1 MDKLKAMTTFVA
13 IVDHGSM
20 SAAAEQLSRS
30 PAAVVRS
37 LAELEKQ
44 LGVRLLN
51 RSTRR
56 LALTD
61 EGRDYLQHCRQI
73 LADIDAAEFQLD
85 SRRANPAGKLAIT
98 APIMFGRL
106 HIAPVL
112 TQWLQQHPSMS
123 AELTLLDRTVDLI
136 EEGFDLALRIGWLA
150 DSSLVAKPVGAV
162 KWVLCASP
170 TLLESLQLKYGA
182 IKQPDQLSQLP
193 TLGFAAAG
201 NQWQFN
207 EHGRDLSVPVNPLF
221 TCNQIDTLL
230 QACRDGLGIIRV
242 LSYQAQRD
250 FERGTLVPLFPDFG
264 PAPLPVQFVMPHN
277 RLVSP
282 RVRSFLRSATEP
294 LQQRLTTVE
303 TTLSACSISL

>member
-136 EEGFDLALRIGWLA
+136 EEGFDLALRIGRLA

-170 TLLESLQLKYGA
+170 TLLESLQLKYGP
-182 IKQPDQLSQLP
+182 IEQPDQLSQLP

-207 EHGRDLSVPVNPLF
+207 EHGRDLSVPVNPVF

-250 FERGTLVPLFPDFG
+250 FERGTLVPLFPDLG

-282 RVRSFLRSATEP
+282 RVRSFLNSATEP

-303 TTLSACSISL
+303 ATLSACSISL